1 MMNVSNRLFP
11 TPPVSGPTGTA
22 APLWF
27 GPPERP
33 LFGWV
38 HTPAGGLARG
48 AAVLCAPLTREQ
60 DVAGYTIRRLAL
72 ELAARGVLAI
82 RFDYDGT
89 GDSSRGDEDPGRV
102 PAWQQSIEHAAS
114 LARDCGAPSLTLV
127 GMRAGAL
134 LAAAAARA
142 TGATGIVAW
151 DPCRSGRSLVREEH
165 ALHRI
170 QFGDAVTGADEVEVP
185 GFVLSAE
192 TAGDLGRLV
201 PDARGSRLERA
212 LVLMRPSTTIP
223 PSLSEGLSE
232 CAVELD
238 VAVGQDLLLEGTGE
252 HQQVPLVTIDRI
264 ADWVAASGPTTTFP
278 VQIPTSGPVFM
289 RDREGRGF
297 MERTVRMGPAHLFG
311 IETTNTRSSAGPT
324 VIFVNNGFG
333 SHVGPSRLWVT
344 LARRW
349 AAAGLRCVRLELSG
363 IGDSPARAGQPEH
376 MVYSPTAFDDLSDAA
391 TSLCP
396 DDPANVVFVGL
407 CSGGYQ
413 ALEAAVALKPKGV
426 CVVNPVLR
434 FRPPELEDG
443 LIDPRRRLCRP
454 TTNVS
459 RVARRLPDVA
469 LLSGPRMQTWRQV
482 GFGASHKAQGSW
494 VHDLVESSV
503 DTLCIGGEDAAEAI
517 AVEMSTTGRHDGF
530 EVQTYPGLDHALLP
544 ARQRA
549 QVVERMT
556 DHVLSHFAEPVDAV
570 RHRDLPAGD
579 LRR

>member
-1 MMNVSNRLFP
+1 MMIFSNRALP
-11 TPPVSGPTGTA
+11 VQPVSGATGTA
-22 APLWF
+22 TPLWF

-38 HTPAGGLARG
+38 HAPAGAVADG

-60 DVAGYTIRRLAL
+60 DVAGYTIRRLAQ

-89 GDSSRGDEDPGRV
+89 GDSARGDEDPGRV
-102 PAWQQSIEHAAS
+102 RAWQQSIEHAAT
-114 LARDCGAPSLTLV
+114 LARQCGAPSLTLV

-134 LAAAAARA
+134 LAAATARA
-142 TGATGIVAW
+142 TGATGLVTW
-151 DPCRSGRSLVREEH
+151 DPCTSGRSLVREEH

-170 QFGDAVTGADEVEVP
+170 HFGDAVTRADEVEVP

-192 TAGDLGRLV
+192 TAGDLGRLD
-201 PDARGSRLERA
+201 PDGRGSSLERA
-212 LVLMRPSTTIP
+212 LVLLRPSTRIP
-223 PSLSEGLSE
+223 PSLADGLAE
-232 CAVELD
+232 CAVDVD

-264 ADWVAASGPTTTFP
+264 AAWVAESGPATTFP
-278 VQIPTSGPVFM
+278 VQVPATGPVCM
-289 RDREGRGF
+289 RDRDGRGLT
-297 MERTVRMGPAHLFG
+297 ERTVRMGSTDLFG
-311 IETTNTRSSAGPT
+311 IETTNTGVSTGPT
-324 VIFVNNGFG
+324 MIFVNNGFG

-349 AAAGLRCVRLELSG
+349 AAAGLRCVRLDLSG
-363 IGDSPARAGQPEH
+363 IGDSPARPGQPEH
-376 MVYSPTAFDDLSDAA
+376 LVYSPTAFDDLTDAA
-391 TSLCP
+391 RSLSP
-396 DDPANVVFVGL
+396 DDPTNVVFVGL

-459 RVARRLPDVA
+459 RVARRLPDLA
-469 LLSGPRMQTWRQV
+469 LLSGPRMQTWRQI
-482 GFGASHKAQGSW
+482 GFGGSHKWHGSW
-494 VHDLVESSV
+494 VHDLVESHV
-503 DTLCIGGEDAAEAI
+503 DSLVIGGEDEAEAI
-517 AVEMSTTGRHDGF
+517 AVEMSTTGQHEGF
-530 EVQTYPGLDHALLP
+530 EVQVYPRLDHALLP

-556 DHVLSHFAEPVDAV
+556 DHVLSHFAQPADEV
-570 RHRDLPAGD
+570 RRHDVSAGD
-579 LRR
+579 VRL

>member
-1 MMNVSNRLFP
+1 MIFSNRPRTVL
-11 TPPVSGPTGTA
+11 PVSGAAGTGT
-22 APLWF
+22 PLWF

-38 HTPAGGLARG
+38 HVPAGSLARG

-60 DVAGYTIRRLAL
+60 DVAGYTIRRLAE

-89 GDSSRGDEDPGRV
+89 GDSARGDEDPGRV
-102 PAWQQSIEHAAS
+102 LAWQQSIEHAAT
-114 LARDCGAPSLTLV
+114 LARDCGAPNLTLV

-134 LAAAAARA
+134 LAAATARV
-142 TGATGIVAW
+142 TGATGFVAW
-151 DPCRSGRSLVREEH
+151 DPCKSGRSLVREEH

-170 QFGDAVTGADEVEVP
+170 HFGDAVSRSDEVEVP

-192 TAGDLGRLV
+192 TADDLGRLA
-201 PDARGSRLERA
+201 PDGRGSSLRRA
-212 LVLMRPSTTIP
+212 LVLTRPSTTIP
-223 PSLSEGLSE
+223 PSFTEGLAE
-232 CAVELD
+232 CAVEFGD
-238 VAVGQDLLLEGTGE
+238 AVGQDLLLEGTGE
-252 HQQVPLVTIDRI
+252 HQQVPLATIDRI
-264 ADWVAASGPTTTFP
+264 ASWVSESCPATTFP
-278 VQIPTSGPVFM
+278 VQVAASGSVFM
-289 RDREGRGF
+289 RDRDGRGVI
-297 MERTVRMGPAHLFG
+297 ERTLRMGSTDLFG
-311 IETTNTRSSAGPT
+311 IETTNTRASAGPT
-324 VIFVNNGFG
+324 VILVNNGYG

-349 AAAGLRCVRLELSG
+349 AAAGLRCVRLDLSG

-376 MVYSPTAFDDLSDAA
+376 VVYSPTAFDDLSDAA
-391 TSLCP
+391 HSLCP
-396 DDPANVVFVGL
+396 DDPTNVVFVGL

-413 ALEAAVALKPKGV
+413 ALEAAVSLKPKGV

-459 RVARRLPDVA
+459 RVARRLPDLA
-469 LLSGPRMQTWRQV
+469 LLSGPRMQPWRQV
-482 GFGASHKAQGSW
+482 GFGGSHKSQGSW
-494 VHDLVESSV
+494 VHDLVESRV

-530 EVQTYPGLDHALLP
+530 EVQVYPGLDHALLP
-544 ARQRA
+544 AGQRA
-549 QVVERMT
+549 QVIERLT
-556 DHVLSHFAEPVDAV
+556 DHVLSHFAQPADAI
-570 RHRDLPAGD
+570 RRRDLPAGD
-579 LRR
+579 IRL